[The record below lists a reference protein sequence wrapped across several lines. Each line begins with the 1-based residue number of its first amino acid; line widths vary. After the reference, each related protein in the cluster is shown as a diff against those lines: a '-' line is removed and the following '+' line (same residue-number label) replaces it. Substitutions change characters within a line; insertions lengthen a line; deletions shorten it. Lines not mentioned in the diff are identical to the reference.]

1 MPKGTFDLL
10 FPYCFAISSSI
21 FKEDGIKK
29 IVSILLVLLVSLSL
43 FADSGYIGIVT
54 GPKVTTGSINNILV
68 MSSDFSTESSGAIN
82 QNFNNSHWVLKLRG
96 ATFFDENKKNH
107 FGLAYALETGFRM
120 HSNGSIYLNENTGV
134 APKYTISPSLGFA
147 YMLEF
152 NDMFSLEI
160 QDGLLVQLGFGGNGT
175 YHSVQ
180 SYTDVAFGYSPLEA
194 LTVKAGLNL
203 GIPMYFGYSR
213 GSTHVLSAATSISF
227 SAYVGCVYSY

>member
-1 MPKGTFDLL
+1 M
-10 FPYCFAISSSI
+10 
-21 FKEDGIKK
+21 KK
-29 IVSILLVLLVSLSL
+29 IVSILLVLFVSLSL

-68 MSSDFSTESSGAIN
+68 MSSDFSSDSSVSIN
-82 QNFNNSHWVLKLRG
+82 QNFNNSHWLLKLRG

-120 HSNGSIYLNENTGV
+120 HSNGSIYMNSNTGV

-160 QDGLLVQLGFGGNGT
+160 QDGLLVQLGFSGNGAV

-194 LTVKAGLNL
+194 LTIKAGLTL
-203 GIPMYFGYSR
+203 GIPMYFGYAFNNN
-213 GSTHVLSAATSISF
+213 HVLSVGTSF
-227 SAYVGCVYSY
+227 SFTPYVGCVYSY